1 MFRRLLNLHT
11 RPLTAAIPARVP
23 EGVRVYVIGDIHE
36 RADLLDHLHG
46 LIDAYFARARSETV
60 QIIYLGDYVDRG
72 PDSAGVL
79 ERLAT
84 RRADFIKVG
93 STRKPRGAPPPVS
106 QGSLDRFSLA
116 PTGRDL
122 LRSYGV
128 DVATR
133 RILST

>member
-46 LIDAYFARARSETV
+46 LIDA
-60 QIIYLGDYVDRG
+60 
-72 PDSAGVL
+72 
-79 ERLAT
+79 
-84 RRADFIKVG
+84 DFIKVG
-93 STRKPRGAPPPVS
+93 STREPRGAPPPVS